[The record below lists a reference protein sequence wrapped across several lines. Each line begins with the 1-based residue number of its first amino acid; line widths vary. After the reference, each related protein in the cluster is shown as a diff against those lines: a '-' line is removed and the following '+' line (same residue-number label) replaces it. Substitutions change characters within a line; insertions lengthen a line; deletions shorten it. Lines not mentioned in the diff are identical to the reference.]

1 MIEQTRR
8 IGFPKV
14 AATSALALLLATVG
28 CDESGPLGAA
38 LDDAT
43 VQLTALSPGGT
54 APATPAY
61 KVEVLNGVITKLKAN
76 ADRGTPSQNAAALI
90 LIAQAQAGL
99 AESPASDAAEHQ
111 RVMFNLLTGVEGALA
126 QWQINNAA
134 AEAASGYDPAPALAE
149 IEAESEDRDE
159 AVARAEA
166 RKTEVDASIKRLLDE
181 AASTAETA
189 KGRRATQADLANQVA
204 GESAVRGE
212 ELIKQAAAIG
222 READALEAGA
232 ADLEAQAAKIAPE
245 SDEIML
251 AIQRLTSQRSLLD
264 QSKAEILARAAAY
277 AATARTALQE
287 AAKDAA
293 EIEKIVGELQQASE
307 DGAAAYNKA
316 VEGYQAAAATAA
328 RVTMDPVARPQ
339 AKLTE
344 GSAKQSL
351 GDVHWARAHGLAR
364 LIESI
369 DALANAKPPL
379 PQAAAYKA
387 MAEEARES
395 RAAALEGAT
404 EAYQDAFEAY
414 EGAGAKG
421 EAQDRMDRVRERLGK
436 ITKATSGGK
445 VDLAAE
451 MAGAATEE
459 AAEEPSGEPADT
471 EAAAE
476 TAAAPG
482 ADQTTVLGTLTLLI
496 ERSKA
501 EDVDGVFELF
511 HARDQATRTLLDT
524 VRPFAVKLVGLDK
537 ACRAKF
543 GKGLEATPVGQTLG
557 KGMKGE
563 QFKSL
568 AATDFEVSESGDAAT
583 ASHTDLPQ
591 PLSLVRV
598 EGQWFVDFGGMLGH
612 MGQTPGAADSTAA
625 AKQLQARMGSMMT
638 TLSSDLDQITADV
651 ESGKLGSIAAV
662 GKALQERMAALFT
675 GAPRPPGGG

>member
-8 IGFPKV
+8 IGFRKV
-14 AATSALALLLATVG
+14 AATSALALLLAAGG
-28 CDESGPLGAA
+28 CDESGPAATA
-38 LDDAT
+38 LDKAT
-43 VQLTALSPGGT
+43 VKLTALSPGGT

-61 KVEVLNGVITKLKAN
+61 KVQILNEVITSLKAN
-76 ADRGTPSQNAAALI
+76 AERGTPSQNAAALI
-90 LIAQAQAGL
+90 LIGQAQAGL
-99 AESPASDAAEHQ
+99 AETPATEAAEHQ

-149 IEAESEDRDE
+149 IEAESKDRDE

-212 ELIKQAAAIG
+212 ELIKQSAAIG

-245 SDEIML
+245 SDEITL

-264 QSKAEILARAAAY
+264 QSRAEIVARAAAY
-277 AATARTALQE
+277 AATARTARQE
-287 AAKDAA
+287 AAKDAV
-293 EIEKIVGELQQASE
+293 EIERIVGELQQASSE
-307 DGAAAYNKA
+307 GGAGAYNKA

-344 GSAKQSL
+344 GSAKHSL

-364 LIESI
+364 LIETL

-379 PQAAAYKA
+379 PQAATYKA
-387 MAEEARES
+387 MAEEARAS

-421 EAQDRMDRVRERLGK
+421 EAQDRMDRVLERLSK

-459 AAEEPSGEPADT
+459 PSGEPADT
-471 EAAAE
+471 EAATE
-476 TAAAPG
+476 TASAPG
-482 ADQTTVLGTLTLLI
+482 ADQTTVVGTLTLLI

-501 EDVDGVFELF
+501 EDTDGVFALL
-511 HARDQATRTLLDT
+511 HAGDQTTRTLLDT
-524 VRPFAVKLVGLDK
+524 VRPFAVKLTHLNK

-543 GKGLEATPVGQTLG
+543 GKGLESTPVGQTLG
-557 KGMKGE
+557 KGMKGD

-568 AATDFEVSESGDAAT
+568 AAADFEVSESGDTAT
-583 ASHTDLPQ
+583 ASHADLPQ

-598 EGQWFVDFGGMLGH
+598 EGQWFVDFGGMLGQ
-612 MGQTPGAADSTAA
+612 MAQTPGAANTTAA
-625 AKQLQARMGSMMT
+625 AKQMQAMMGSMMT

-651 ESGKLGSIAAV
+651 ESGKLGSIGAV
-662 GKALQERMAALFT
+662 GKALQERMAAMFP